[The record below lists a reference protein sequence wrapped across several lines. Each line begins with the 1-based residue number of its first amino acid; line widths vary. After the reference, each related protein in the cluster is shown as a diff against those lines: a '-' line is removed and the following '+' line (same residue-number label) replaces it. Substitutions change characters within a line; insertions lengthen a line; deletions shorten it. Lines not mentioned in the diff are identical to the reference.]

1 MTPAGV
7 LSQAYQELTRRG
19 FDTARLHPTTGFN
32 DAFVALWDAPST
44 ASAVHI
50 AVEPPYWFVDAPGHH
65 WTGSSR
71 KTCIEQTVAAIV
83 DVLYERGGK

>member
-32 DAFVALWDAPST
+32 DAFVALWDAPSR
-44 ASAVHI
+44 AAAVHI
-50 AVEPPYWFVDAPGHH
+50 AVEPPYWFVDSPGHH

-71 KTCIEQTVAAIV
+71 KTCVEQTVAAIV
-83 DVLYERGGK
+83 DVLYDRAGR

>member
-19 FDTARLHPTTGFN
+19 FDTARLHPRTGFY
-32 DAFVALWDAPST
+32 DACVALWGAPST
-44 ASAVHI
+44 ASAVNI
-50 AVEPPYWFVDAPGHH
+50 AFGPPYWFVDAPGHH

-71 KTCIEQTVAAIV
+71 KTCVDQTVAAII

>member
-32 DAFVALWDAPST
+32 DAFVALWDAPEG
-44 ASAVHI
+44 APAVHI
-50 AVEPPYWFVDAPGHH
+50 AVEPPMWFVDAPGHH
-65 WTGSSR
+65 WTGSPR
-71 KTCIEQTVAAIV
+71 KTCVEQTVAAII

>member
-32 DAFVALWDAPST
+32 DAFVALWDAPSMANT
-44 ASAVHI
+44 VHI
-50 AVEPPYWFVDAPGHH
+50 AAEPPYWFVDAPGHH

-71 KTCIEQTVAAIV
+71 KMCVEQTVAAII
-83 DVLYERGGK
+83 DVLYERAGR

>member
-19 FDTARLHPTTGFN
+19 YDTARLHPTTGFN
-32 DAFVALWDAPST
+32 DAFVALWDAPSM

-50 AVEPPYWFVDAPGHH
+50 AVGRPYWSVDAPGHH

-71 KTCIEQTVAAIV
+71 KMCVEQAVAAIV
-83 DVLYERGGK
+83 DVLYERGRK

>member
-19 FDTARLHPTTGFN
+19 FDTARLHPATGFN
-32 DAFVALWDAPST
+32 DAFVALWDAPLKAPT
-44 ASAVHI
+44 VHI

-71 KTCIEQTVAAIV
+71 EACVEQTVAAIV

>member
-19 FDTARLHPTTGFN
+19 FDTARLHPRTGFL

-50 AVEPPYWFVDAPGHH
+50 AVEAPYWFVDAPGHH

-71 KTCIEQTVAAIV
+71 KTAVEQTVAAII
-83 DVLYERGGK
+83 DVLYERSGK